1 VRLERPSARA
11 AAEFIAA
18 VQRSRKL
25 HAPWTQPP
33 STEAAYRA
41 FVRRSHSPS
50 HVAFLI
56 RLRGT
61 GELVGVAAMSEIVRG
76 ALRSAYLGYYA
87 FAPHHRRGLMRE
99 GLALVIRRAFRQ
111 LRLHRL
117 EANIQPSNRASL
129 RLIRR
134 LGFRREGYSPG
145 YLKIRGRWRDHERWA
160 LLAVNRRHSARR
172 PSRRRRSAR
181 RAAA

>member
-1 VRLERPSARA
+1 VPARVRLERPTARVA
-11 AAEFIAA
+11 SEFVAA

-25 HAPWTQPP
+25 HAPWAKPP
-33 STEAAYRA
+33 STEAAFRA
-41 FVRRSHSPS
+41 FARRSDSPT

-61 GELVGVAAMSEIVRG
+61 GELVGVAGISEIVRG

-87 FAPHHRRGLMRE
+87 FAPHERQGLMTE
-99 GLALVIRRAFRQ
+99 GLSLVIKQAFGP

-117 EANIQPSNRASL
+117 EANVQPGNRASL

-134 LGFRREGYSPG
+134 LGFRREGFSPR

-160 LLAVNRRHSARR
+160 LLADE
-172 PSRRRRSAR
+172 
-181 RAAA
+181 